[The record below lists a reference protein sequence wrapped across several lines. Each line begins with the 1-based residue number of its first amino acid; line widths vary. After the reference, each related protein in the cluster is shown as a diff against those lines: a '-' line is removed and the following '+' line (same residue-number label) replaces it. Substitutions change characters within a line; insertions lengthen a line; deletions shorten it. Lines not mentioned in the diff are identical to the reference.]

1 MADRKEAMTMAII
14 RAGVLA
20 IVLGL
25 VACGDDD
32 DGSGTPLND
41 DLECT
46 VEEFEGPKA
55 TGTLTNDS
63 SEPSRYT
70 ITVSFLDA
78 TGTRVAEGMT
88 SVDNVQPDETRTWE
102 VFANEDRGGNS
113 CRVMSVQRQAQ

>member
-1 MADRKEAMTMAII
+1 MAII

-25 VACGDDD
+25 VACGDDPLND
-32 DGSGTPLND
+32 DDNPLND

-46 VEEFEGPKA
+46 IEEHGGPKA

-102 VFANEDRGGNS
+102 VFANEDRGGND
-113 CRVMSVQRQAQ
+113 CQVMSVERQAQ

>member
-20 IVLGL
+20 IILGL
-25 VACGDDD
+25 VACGDESDD
-32 DGSGTPLND
+32 NNPLNDD

-46 VEEFEGPKA
+46 IDEFEGPKA

-102 VFANEDRGGNS
+102 VFANEDRGGND
-113 CRVMSVQRQAQ
+113 CQVMSVERQAQ